1 MVAVAIGVLAAAE
14 LTVDL
19 RLPAVQ
25 PLSPAYRLLATLPR
39 GPVIE
44 LPFYFPAVGLYQ
56 HAKYMLAST
65 SHWMPLVNGYSDYI
79 PADFRD
85 HVMTLAPFP
94 SRDALKILEPDR
106 VRYAMF
112 HLNGY
117 NASNRRDI
125 LTRLEQLAP
134 YFKSIYLDDQTRLY
148 EIVGFPP

>member
-1 MVAVAIGVLAAAE
+1 VAPV
-14 LTVDL
+14 
-19 RLPAVQ
+19 
-25 PLSPAYRLLATLPR
+25 SPAYRALAALPR

-44 LPFYFPAVGLYQ
+44 LPFYYPEVGLFQ

-79 PADFRD
+79 PPDFRD

-94 SRDALKILEPDR
+94 SRDGLKILEPDH

-117 NASNRRDI
+117 NASNRGDV
-125 LTRLEQLAP
+125 LMRLRELAS
-134 YFKSIYLDDQTRLY
+134 YFKPLYEDEQTRLY